1 MQLGDRT
8 LDLRQPLL
16 VGIVNLTPDSFS
28 DGGELDSL
36 DAILRRAA
44 QLIADGAD
52 ILDVGGESSRPGAAE
67 ISVDMELSRVVAPV
81 EAIARRFDVPISIDT
96 RRAAVAAATLG
107 AGATMVNDI
116 SGFSDPLMGKTV
128 AAHAAAW
135 VLMHTTNPL
144 GQMNWTERAP
154 DMPETVDGALR
165 RICAQLRLSVE
176 RARAAG
182 VPRTQLCVDPGIGFG
197 KSLGQNLALLRSNS
211 PLASLNVPLYFGP
224 SRKSF
229 IAALGRAAGRQGAAA
244 GEQPLDRI
252 GGTAAAVVAAVQAGA
267 SFIRVHDV
275 AVMRQVIDMTLA
287 IADKL

>member
-1 MQLGDRT
+1 
-8 LDLRQPLL
+8 
-16 VGIVNLTPDSFS
+16 
-28 DGGELDSL
+28 
-36 DAILRRAA
+36 
-44 QLIADGAD
+44 
-52 ILDVGGESSRPGAAE
+52 
-67 ISVDMELSRVVAPV
+67 
-81 EAIARRFDVPISIDT
+81 
-96 RRAAVAAATLG
+96 
-107 AGATMVNDI
+107 MVNDI
-116 SGFSDPLMGKTV
+116 SGFGDPQMGK
-128 AAHAAAW
+128 AIASRAAAW
-135 VLMHTTNPL
+135 VLMHTANPL

-176 RARAAG
+176 RARASG
-182 VPRTQLCVDPGIGFG
+182 VPRTQLAIDPGIGFG
-197 KSLGQNLALLRSNS
+197 KNLAQNLALLRDNS

-229 IAALGRAAGRQGAAA
+229 IAALGRTAGRQGAAA

-287 IADKL
+287 ISDKQ